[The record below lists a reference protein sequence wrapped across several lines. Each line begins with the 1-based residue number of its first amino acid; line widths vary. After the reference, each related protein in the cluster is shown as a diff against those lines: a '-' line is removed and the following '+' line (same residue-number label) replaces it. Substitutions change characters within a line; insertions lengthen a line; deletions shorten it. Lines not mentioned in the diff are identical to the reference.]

1 MRLSFLTLIVLFVVT
16 CCSTAEPLPTNIP
29 LPTNKPLPVDTPEST
44 KRPFVNALA
53 LELPGMEQV
62 QVHNV
67 QYSSYTGKSLPMDL
81 YYPIDGGNAS
91 GYPVVV
97 FVSGFR
103 TSALDLRNNSAYQ
116 SWGRLVA
123 ADGMV
128 GVTYDSER
136 PADLA
141 ALISYLKENADELE
155 IDPNRIGLWSASAN
169 VPTALWYAMQ
179 EDEKDVKFLVSYYG
193 VMLSPDNY
201 QREVLNTICRES
213 GCYGDDLKDVERIR
227 TDLPLFIVRAGRDQ
241 ADLNDFIDHFMEL
254 VSGTD
259 VQATYI
265 NNEDGLHGFDTIKA
279 LNKERTIEIIEQTL
293 EFMKSVFGIE

>member
-1 MRLSFLTLIVLFVVT
+1 MRPIVLVLIGLLVVT
-16 CCSTAEPLPTNIP
+16 GCSTAESLPTNTPIP
-29 LPTNKPLPVDTPEST
+29 TDTPEPTS
-44 KRPFVNALA
+44 KPFVNALA

-67 QYSSYTGKSLPMDL
+67 QYSSFNGKLLSMDL
-81 YYPIDGGNAS
+81 YYPIDEGSES

-97 FVSGFR
+97 FVIGFR
-103 TSALDLRNNSAYQ
+103 TSASDYRNHSAYQ

-128 GVTYDSER
+128 GVAYDTER
-136 PADLA
+136 PEDLG
-141 ALISYLKENADELE
+141 ALIAYLKENAEELE
-155 IDPNRIGLWSASAN
+155 IDPERIGLWSSSSH

-179 EDEKDVKFLVSYYG
+179 EEEKDAKFLVMYYG

-201 QREVLNTICRES
+201 QRELHNTLCRS
-213 GCYGDDLKDVERIR
+213 WGCYGDELNDVERIR
-227 TDLPLFIVRAGRDQ
+227 TDLPLFIVRAGRDDP
-241 ADLNDFIDHFMEL
+241 DLNDIIDHFMEL

-265 NNEDGLHGFDTIKA
+265 DHEDGQHGFDVA
-279 LNKERTIEIIEQTL
+279 MRDERSIEIIEMTL

>member
-1 MRLSFLTLIVLFVVT
+1 MKPFVLVLIGLLVVSG
-16 CCSTAEPLPTNIP
+16 CSTAEPLPTNTP
-29 LPTNKPLPVDTPEST
+29 LPTDTSEPTS
-44 KRPFVNALA
+44 KPFVNALA

-67 QYSSYTGKSLPMDL
+67 QYSSLNDKPLSMDL
-81 YYPIDGGNAS
+81 YYPIDEGSES

-97 FVSGFR
+97 FVIGFR
-103 TSALDLRNNSAYQ
+103 TSAFDLRNEYSYQ

-128 GVTYDSER
+128 GVAYDTER
-136 PADLA
+136 PEDLG
-141 ALISYLKENADELE
+141 ALIAFLKENADELE
-155 IDPNRIGLWSASAN
+155 IDPERIGLWSCSSN

-179 EDEKDVKFLVSYYG
+179 EDENDAKFLVMYYG

-201 QREVLNTICRES
+201 QREVHNTLCRS
-213 GCYGDDLKDVERIR
+213 WGCYGDELKDVERIR
-227 TDLPLFIVRAGRDQ
+227 TDLPLFIVRAGRDE
-241 ADLNDFIDHFMEL
+241 ADLNDFIDHFMEF
-254 VSGTD
+254 VSGTA

-265 NNEDGLHGFDTIKA
+265 DHEDGQHGFDTKIKD
-279 LNKERTIEIIEQTL
+279 ERSIEIIEQTL

>member
-1 MRLSFLTLIVLFVVT
+1 MRPIVLVLIGLLVVT
-16 CCSTAEPLPTNIP
+16 GCSTAESLPTNTPIP
-29 LPTNKPLPVDTPEST
+29 TDTPEPTS
-44 KRPFVNALA
+44 KPFVNALA

-67 QYSSYTGKSLPMDL
+67 QYSSLNGKPLSMDL
-81 YYPIDGGNAS
+81 YYPIDEGS
-91 GYPVVV
+91 ESSYPVVV
-97 FVSGFR
+97 FVIGVR
-103 TSALDLRNNSAYQ
+103 TSAIDFRNHSGYQ

-128 GVTYDSER
+128 GVAYDTER
-136 PADLA
+136 PEDLG
-141 ALISYLKENADELE
+141 ALMAYLKENAEELE
-155 IDPNRIGLWSASAN
+155 IDPERIGLWSCSSH

-193 VMLSPDNY
+193 FMLSPDNY
-201 QREVLNTICRES
+201 QRELHNTLCRS
-213 GCYGDDLKDVERIR
+213 LGCYGDELNDVERIR
-227 TDLPLFIVRAGRDQ
+227 TDLPLFIVRAGRDDP
-241 ADLNDFIDHFMEL
+241 DLNDIIDHFMGL

-265 NNEDGLHGFDTIKA
+265 DHEDGQHGFDTKMRD
-279 LNKERTIEIIEQTL
+279 ERSIEIIEMTL

>member
-1 MRLSFLTLIVLFVVT
+1 MRPIVLALIGLLVVT
-16 CCSTAEPLPTNIP
+16 GCSNAESLPTNTPIP
-29 LPTNKPLPVDTPEST
+29 TDTPEPTS
-44 KRPFVNALA
+44 KPFVNALA

-67 QYSSYTGKSLPMDL
+67 QYSSSNGKPLSMDL
-81 YYPIDGGNAS
+81 YYPIDGRSES

-97 FVSGFR
+97 FVIGFR
-103 TSALDLRNNSAYQ
+103 TSAIDYRNHSGYQ

-128 GVTYDSER
+128 GVAYDTER
-136 PADLA
+136 PEDLG
-141 ALISYLKENADELE
+141 ALIAYLKENAEELE
-155 IDPNRIGLWSASAN
+155 IDPERIGLWSCSSH

-193 VMLSPDNY
+193 FMLSPDNY
-201 QREVLNTICRES
+201 QREVHNTQCRS
-213 GCYGDDLKDVERIR
+213 WGCYGDELMDVERIR
-227 TDLPLFIVRAGRDQ
+227 TDLPLFIVRAGRDVP
-241 ADLNDFIDHFMEL
+241 DLNDIIDHFMGL

-265 NNEDGLHGFDTIKA
+265 DHEDGQHGFDTEMRD
-279 LNKERTIEIIEQTL
+279 ERSIEIIEMTL

>member
-1 MRLSFLTLIVLFVVT
+1 MKPFVLVLIGLLVVSG
-16 CCSTAEPLPTNIP
+16 CSTSEPLPTSTP
-29 LPTNKPLPVDTPEST
+29 LPTNTPLPTDTPEPTS
-44 KRPFVNALA
+44 KPFVNALA

-67 QYSSYTGKSLPMDL
+67 HYSSFNDKPLSMDL
-81 YYPIDGGNAS
+81 YYPSDGESES

-97 FVSGFR
+97 FVNGFR
-103 TSALDLRNNSAYQ
+103 TSAADYRNHSACQ

-123 ADGMV
+123 AAGMV
-128 GVTYDSER
+128 GVAYDTER
-136 PADLA
+136 PEDLDS
-141 ALISYLKENADELE
+141 LIAYLKENAEELE
-155 IDPNRIGLWSASAN
+155 IDPERIGLWSSSSH

-201 QREVLNTICRES
+201 QRELHNSLCRS
-213 GCYGDDLKDVERIR
+213 LGCYGDELNDVERIR
-227 TDLPLFIVRAGRDQ
+227 TDLPLFIVRAGRDNP
-241 ADLNDFIDHFMEL
+241 DLNDIIDHFMGL

-259 VQATYI
+259 VQVTYI
-265 NNEDGLHGFDTIKA
+265 DHEDGQHGFDTGMKD
-279 LNKERTIEIIEQTL
+279 ERSTEIIGMTL

>member
-1 MRLSFLTLIVLFVVT
+1 
-16 CCSTAEPLPTNIP
+16 
-29 LPTNKPLPVDTPEST
+29 
-44 KRPFVNALA
+44 
-53 LELPGMEQV
+53 
-62 QVHNV
+62 
-67 QYSSYTGKSLPMDL
+67 MDL
-81 YYPIDGGNAS
+81 YYPIDGGNTS

-103 TSALDLRNNSAYQ
+103 TCARHGLRNIRSVK

-128 GVTYDSER
+128 GVAYDTER
-136 PADLA
+136 PEDLGA
-141 ALISYLKENADELE
+141 VIAHLKENAEELE
-155 IDPNRIGLWSASAN
+155 IDPKRIGLWSCSSN

-201 QREVLNTICRES
+201 QRELHNTNCRS
-213 GCYGDDLKDVERIR
+213 WGCYGDELKDVERIR
-227 TDLPLFIVRAGRDQ
+227 TDLPLFIVRAGLDGP
-241 ADLNDFIDHFMEL
+241 DLNNFIDHFMEL
-254 VSGTD
+254 ISGTD

-265 NNEDGLHGFDTIKA
+265 DYKYGQHGFDF
-279 LNKERTIEIIEQTL
+279 LDREERSIEIIEMTL

>member
-1 MRLSFLTLIVLFVVT
+1 MRPIVLVLIGLLVVT
-16 CCSTAEPLPTNIP
+16 GCSTAESLPTNTPIP
-29 LPTNKPLPVDTPEST
+29 TDTPEPTS
-44 KRPFVNALA
+44 KPFVNALA

-67 QYSSYTGKSLPMDL
+67 QYSSLNGKPLSMDL
-81 YYPIDGGNAS
+81 YYPIDMGSES

-97 FVSGFR
+97 FVIGFR
-103 TSALDLRNNSAYQ
+103 TSALNFRNHSAYQ

-128 GVTYDSER
+128 GVAYDTER
-136 PADLA
+136 PADLG
-141 ALISYLKENADELE
+141 ALIVYLKDNAEELE
-155 IDPNRIGLWSASAN
+155 IDPERIGLWSCSSN
-169 VPTALWYAMQ
+169 VPTALSYAMQ
-179 EDEKDVKFLVSYYG
+179 EDERDVKFLVSYYG

-201 QREVLNTICRES
+201 QRELHNTLCRS
-213 GCYGDDLKDVERIR
+213 WGCYGDELMDVERIR
-227 TDLPLFIVRAGRDQ
+227 TDLPLFIVQAGRDDP
-241 ADLNDFIDHFMEL
+241 DLNDIIDHFMGL

-265 NNEDGLHGFDTIKA
+265 DHEDGQHGFDTKMRD
-279 LNKERTIEIIEQTL
+279 ERSIEIIEMTL

>member
-1 MRLSFLTLIVLFVVT
+1 MRPIVLVLIGLLVIT
-16 CCSTAEPLPTNIP
+16 GCSTAEPLPTDTPIP
-29 LPTNKPLPVDTPEST
+29 QDTPEPTS
-44 KRPFVNALA
+44 KPFVNALA

-67 QYSSYTGKSLPMDL
+67 QYSSFNDKPLSMDL
-81 YYPIDGGNAS
+81 YYPIDGGSES

-97 FVSGFR
+97 FVIGVR
-103 TSALDLRNNSAYQ
+103 TSAIDFRNHSGYQ

-128 GVTYDSER
+128 GVAYDTER
-136 PADLA
+136 PEDLG
-141 ALISYLKENADELE
+141 ALIAYLKENAEELE
-155 IDPNRIGLWSASAN
+155 IDPERIGLWSCSSH

-193 VMLSPDNY
+193 FMLSPDNY
-201 QREVLNTICRES
+201 QRELYNTLCRS
-213 GCYGDDLKDVERIR
+213 FGCYGDELNDVERIR
-227 TDLPLFIVRAGRDQ
+227 TDLPLFIVRAGRDDP
-241 ADLNDFIDHFMEL
+241 DLNDIIDHFMGL

-265 NNEDGLHGFDTIKA
+265 DHEDGQHGFDTKMRD
-279 LNKERTIEIIEQTL
+279 ERSIEIIEMTL